1 MSLTRALTLG
11 LALLLVTVAAS
22 AAVPAGVQLPL
33 VLWDVNFNA
42 DPVGRGPQPLTKAQI
57 EAAGTDDWAKLPLRT
72 YSALEYVTRT
82 RTATVEKEALGLTDQ
97 PVLFVATENA
107 QPHYGPRMWISLPYT
122 VAKECKRLQL
132 SLDVAMG
139 SVTIMGG
146 VHLWDA
152 AGIEFYED
160 GSIKVGTAEV
170 GRYQANTPV
179 HLDALIDV
187 SAKTV
192 TLTVDGRAD
201 AAITVPWTQPRATVF
216 SSLVLDALL
225 PGGHA
230 WPGRIA
236 FDNIKLV
243 LLEAQ

>member
-1 MSLTRALTLG
+1 MSPLTKVFL
-11 LALLLVTVAAS
+11 LALLLATRAAS
-22 AAVPAGVQLPL
+22 AAPPAGVQLPM
-33 VLWDVNFNA
+33 VMWDINFNA

-57 EAAGTDDWAKLPLRT
+57 EAAGTDGWGQLPLHT
-72 YSALEYVTRT
+72 YSALEYVSRT
-82 RTATVEKEALGLTDQ
+82 RVATVEKEALGLTDQ

-107 QPHYGPRMWISLPYT
+107 QPHYGPRMWISLPYV
-122 VAKECKRLQL
+122 VAQQCKRLRL

-146 VHLWDA
+146 ILLWDA
-152 AGIEFYED
+152 AEIEFYED

-170 GRYQANTPV
+170 GRYHPNTPV
-179 HLDALIDV
+179 HVEAIIDV

-192 TLTVDGRAD
+192 ALTLDGKTEEMV
-201 AAITVPWTQPRATVF
+201 TVPGVRPRVPVF
-216 SSLVLDALL
+216 TSLVLDALL

-230 WPGRIA
+230 SPGRIA